1 MSLDLASPLNLCH
14 LPPRSSQYRRA
25 LRPAS
30 LVVAALALGL
40 LVAACGGSG
49 SSSTNAAVTVPAMD
63 GGDAIP
69 AKAAP
74 PIDLTDQYGKKVD
87 LAKLKGH
94 SVLVAFLYTH
104 CTDLCPIVA
113 GKVHTAYSK
122 LSKSERP
129 IFLAVSVDPAHDTP
143 QSAAEFNQRHRTTGE
158 IDWLLGSH
166 AELVKVWDAWGVRPE
181 TDPNDPEEIEHNAE
195 IFAIDPQGQIRAL
208 YPPSF
213 KPEKL
218 AEGTR
223 TLARL

>member
-1 MSLDLASPLNLCH
+1 VRRPRRILPLASLAVG
-14 LPPRSSQYRRA
+14 A
-25 LRPAS
+25 LVLGA
-30 LVVAALALGL
+30 LVS
-40 LVAACGGSG
+40 ACGGG
-49 SSSTNAAVTVPAMD
+49 GDSTSATVTLPQVA

-74 PIDLTDQYGKKVD
+74 PIELTDQYGKKVD
-87 LAKLKGH
+87 LAKLGGH

-113 GKVHTAYSK
+113 GKLHTAYSH
-122 LSKSERP
+122 LQKSERP

-143 QSAAEFNQRHRTTGE
+143 ASAAAFNKRHRTAGE

-166 AELVKVWDAWGVRPE
+166 KELEKVWKAWGVKPE
-181 TDPNDPEEIEHNAE
+181 HNANDPEEIEHNAE

-223 TLARL
+223 TLAQL